1 MIKVLSVDNMRKS
14 DAHTIEGGT
23 SGKELM
29 HRAGVGVIKA
39 IQTSTQLMGPIA
51 IVCGSGNNAGD
62 GYVIANLLQ
71 AQGYDCTIFRLSEKA
86 SEDGSYYLKQCLDS
100 KINVLFLN
108 NDTNFDGYS
117 IIIDC
122 IFGTGFKGDVSGL
135 TAQVITK
142 INQSSAYVV
151 SVDINS
157 GLNGDNGLSKLCV
170 HSDLTVSIGDYKPG
184 HFLNMAKD
192 VMKTKCNVDI
202 GIRPVEK
209 PYNLVEHDDFNVI
222 FKARPNYSNKGSYGY
237 IALIG
242 GSRRYCGAIR
252 LASLANA
259 AMRSGAGVV
268 QIALPA
274 SLIHDITPQILES
287 TIYPLSDKDG
297 EVIFIETEI
306 QNLIKKVKCI
316 AFGMGIGVTE
326 ETSKILS
333 YILTNYNG
341 RLIID
346 ADGLT
351 ILSQLIKENPTILTS
366 TKSQVVLTPH
376 LKEFSRLTDL
386 SIDEIQEN
394 PVAQA
399 IEYAQGCFPNSKV
412 VLLLK
417 GPTTIVT
424 NGSETYLTDAG
435 CAGMATA
442 GSGDVLSGILAAICA
457 WGNDLALSTIAGA
470 YINGKAG
477 EYAQEK
483 TNPISMIAS
492 DTVNG
497 ITQAISD
504 YFKCP
509 TSQEYDD
516 FLAHVKQLGH
526 GLLVLYFYNG
536 PELTTKIAVNKTL
549 KTLAILNQSSN
560 PLFTAFGV
568 NAHPSW
574 NDLQHF
580 LEDRCVPRDRDG
592 LKYYLEELGLTSY
605 EPLEIIRKTQ
615 GRMAEDHCWIKIV
628 EETND

>member
-14 DAHTIEGGT
+14 DAHTIESGIT
-23 SGKELM
+23 GKELM
-29 HRAGVGVIKA
+29 YRAGVGVVKA
-39 IQTSTQLMGPIA
+39 IEDSAQPKGPVA

-62 GYVIANLLQ
+62 GYVIANLLHSK
-71 AQGYDCTIFRLSEKA
+71 GYNCTIFRLSEKV
-86 SEDGSYYLKQCLDS
+86 SEDGNYYLKQCLDS
-100 KINVLFLN
+100 KIDVLFCN
-108 NDTNFDGYS
+108 DDTNFDGYS
-117 IIIDC
+117 TIIDC

-135 TAQVITK
+135 VAQIITK
-142 INQSSAYVV
+142 MNQSNTYVV

-170 HSDLTVSIGDYKPG
+170 HSDLTVSIGDFKPG
-184 HFLNMAKD
+184 HFLNQAKD
-192 VMKTKCNVDI
+192 VMKSKCNVDI
-202 GIRPVEK
+202 GIK
-209 PYNLVEHDDFNVI
+209 PLDKPFNLVEQDDFKSI

-268 QIALPA
+268 QIALPS
-274 SLIHDITPQILES
+274 SLIHDVTPQILES

-297 EVIFIETEI
+297 EVIFVEEEI

-326 ETSKILS
+326 ETAKMLS
-333 YILTNYNG
+333 YILDNYTG

-351 ILSQLIKENPTILTS
+351 VLSQLIKEDPTILTS
-366 TKSQVVLTPH
+366 TKSQLVLTPH
-376 LKEFSRLTDL
+376 LKEFSRLTGL

-394 PVAQA
+394 PIEHA
-399 IEYAQGCFPNSKV
+399 IKYVQDCFPKNV

-424 NGSETYLTDAG
+424 NGVETYLTDAG

-442 GSGDVLSGILAAICA
+442 GSGDVLSGILAAVCA
-457 WGNDLALSTIAGA
+457 WDNDLTLSTIAGA

-509 TSQEYDD
+509 FSQEYDD

-536 PELTTKIAVNKTL
+536 IELTTKIAVDKTL
-549 KTLAILNQSSN
+549 KKIAILNQSSN

-574 NDLQHF
+574 NDFQYF
-580 LEDRCVPRDRDG
+580 LEDRCIPRDRDG